1 MTEEHRMRA
10 FLTIGAILV
19 VLAIQAPKSA
29 NAIGCLSGGAM
40 GAIAGHQVHHGVMG
54 AIGGCVAG
62 HYAHKHAESQ
72 AKADADAKSSAAT
85 QTSDGANA
93 PAPAAPGTAPTKP

>member
-1 MTEEHRMRA
+1 MRA
-10 FLTIGAILV
+10 FMAICAILV

-72 AKADADAKSSAAT
+72 AKTDADAKSGGAT

-93 PAPAAPGTAPTKP
+93 PVPATPGTAPTKP